1 MKIFIYKTIIV
12 MIAFFILF
20 EITINSTIKQIN
32 KKIDTYTSP
41 AGRHKAKETIIS
53 EMKSAIKKENYFTE
67 EERILISTFINKLK
81 KELSIENNQ

>member
-32 KKIDTYTSP
+32 KKIDNYTSP
-41 AGRHKAKETIIS
+41 SGRHKAKETIIN

-67 EERILISTFINKLK
+67 EEREVISKFIK
-81 KELSIENNQ
+81 KITSEIQVSEK

>member
-32 KKIDTYTSP
+32 KKIDTYTSS

-53 EMKSAIKKENYFTE
+53 EMKSAIQKENYFTE
-67 EERILISTFINKLK
+67 EEREVISKFIK
-81 KELSIENNQ
+81 KITSEIKISEK

>member
-41 AGRHKAKETIIS
+41 SGRHKAKETIIS

-67 EERILISTFINKLK
+67 EEREVISKFIK
-81 KELSIENNQ
+81 KITSEIKISEK

>member
-1 MKIFIYKTIIV
+1 

-32 KKIDTYTSP
+32 KKIDSYTSP
-41 AGRHKAKETIIS
+41 SGRHKAKEKIIG

-67 EERILISTFINKLK
+67 EEREVISKFIK
-81 KELSIENNQ
+81 KITSEIQVSKK

>member
-1 MKIFIYKTIIV
+1 

-41 AGRHKAKETIIS
+41 SGRHKAKETIIS

-67 EERILISTFINKLK
+67 EERDLISRFIKKIK
-81 KELSIENNQ
+81 KELDLGPNQ

>member
-1 MKIFIYKTIIV
+1 MKIFIYKTIIA

-67 EERILISTFINKLK
+67 EEREVISKFIK
-81 KELSIENNQ
+81 KITSEIKISEK

>member
-67 EERILISTFINKLK
+67 EEREVISKFIK
-81 KELSIENNQ
+81 KITSEIKISEK

>member
-1 MKIFIYKTIIV
+1 

-67 EERILISTFINKLK
+67 EEREVISKFIK
-81 KELSIENNQ
+81 KITSEIKIYEK